1 MWIVLCEPKT
11 GFPALDRCVHCIVE
25 DEDILAYQK
34 ELAGNSGM
42 AVEFL
47 ENNTYIQPFV
57 IFFREDV
64 KYFVKKYVPWSAIM
78 PQETDRVFQVGRSKP
93 ETQAVLRFQF

>member
-11 GFPALDRCVHCIVE
+11 GFPALDRCVHCVVE
-25 DEDILAYQK
+25 DEDIFAYQK
-34 ELAGNSGM
+34 ELAGASGM

-47 ENNTYIQPFV
+47 ENNSYIQPFV
-57 IFFREDV
+57 IFFREDI
-64 KYFVKKYVPWSAIM
+64 KYFVKKYTPWSSAM
-78 PQETDRVFQVGRSKP
+78 LQETDRVFQAARSKP